1 MSNDTRHARLS
12 VAIWGATGATG
23 RELLQH
29 CLQNERIAEVRAFT
43 RRSLFLKSPRLKQVQ
58 VDDFLDLSPSA
69 EELSGIDV
77 AYWCLGVS
85 QSAVS
90 DESKYREITHDY
102 TLAAARSLLAE
113 SPDAEFHF
121 VSGMGANRA
130 GRSRMMWARIKGE
143 TEASL
148 LALDLRRL
156 VIWRPGYIRVIGGR
170 SAPSATERLAAVF
183 SPLFRLLPNM
193 ANTTVDIARAMLAET
208 KTSGPSATFSA
219 GDISRLARLHRA
231 AAQSSPPA

>member
-1 MSNDTRHARLS
+1 MSNDTNHGRLA

-23 RELLQH
+23 RELLLH
-29 CLQNERIAEVRAFT
+29 CLQDERIGEVRAFT
-43 RRSLFLKSPRLKQVQ
+43 RRSLSLKSPRLKQVP
-58 VDDFLDLSPSA
+58 VDDFLDLSPFG

-85 QSAVS
+85 QSAVP

-102 TLAAARSLLAE
+102 TLAAARMLLRE

-121 VSGMGANRA
+121 VSGMGADRG

-148 LALDLRRL
+148 LTLGLRRL

-170 SAPSATERLAAVF
+170 SAPSAMDRLATVL
-183 SPLFRLLPNM
+183 SPLLRVLPNM
-193 ANTTVDIARAMLAET
+193 TNTTVDIARAMLAET
-208 KTSGPSATFSA
+208 EKPGLSATFSPK
-219 GDISRLARLHRA
+219 DITRLAHAHRA
-231 AAQSSPPA
+231 THLS